1 MTNGH
6 VRTFL
11 SQRGSRMKTSITTN
25 ATRAPDR
32 SRHWHDAIASAYF
45 PLDLHF
51 READRFSGDLTT
63 WQFGNVS
70 ISRLTCDALQYLR
83 LPHHFRSVREEEFL
97 VTVPVTTEVFF
108 SQCGREV
115 TCRPGGF
122 FLERSSEPYHFSHN
136 EAADMWVLKVE
147 GDTLGGR
154 MRAPDRFC
162 TLQFG
167 ASNGAGG
174 LFTDMLQL
182 LPDRYDGLTQ
192 EARSAV
198 GCQLIDLLVLAI
210 KADDRVLAS
219 GNSTVRSAHLSR
231 IEAYIRTNLQDCRLD
246 PSRIARACGI
256 STRYLHELF
265 KDTGLTVRNWIR
277 EQRLA
282 ACWEALGN
290 PNNVQSAAEIAY
302 SWGFNDQAQFSRAFK
317 AEFGLPP
324 GQHRENARARWVAS

>member
-1 MTNGH
+1 MC
-6 VRTFL
+6 VPFYPK
-11 SQRGSRMKTSITTN
+11 RGSRMKTSITTS

-63 WQFGNVS
+63 WEFGNVS
-70 ISRLTCDALQYLR
+70 ISRLTSDALQYLR
-83 LPHHFRSVREEEFL
+83 LPHHFGSSREEEFL
-97 VTVPVTTEVFF
+97 VTVPVKAEVYF

-115 TCRPGGF
+115 RCRPGGF
-122 FLERSSEPYHFSHN
+122 FLERSSEPYHFSHA

-147 GDTLGGR
+147 GDALCGR

-167 ASNGAGG
+167 ANNGAGG

-182 LPDRYDGLTQ
+182 LPDRFDGMTQ
-192 EARSAV
+192 EARITV
-198 GCQLIDLLVLAI
+198 GRQLVDLLVLAI
-210 KADDRVLAS
+210 KADDRVLTS
-219 GNSTVRSAHLSR
+219 GNSTVRSAHLAR
-231 IEAYIRTNLQDCRLD
+231 IEAYIRTNLQDFRLD
-246 PSRIARACGI
+246 PDRIARACGI

-265 KDTGLTVRNWIR
+265 KDTGQTVRHWIR

-282 ACWEALGN
+282 ACREALEDPDN
-290 PNNVQSAAEIAY
+290 IQTAAEIAY
-302 SWGFNDQAQFSRAFK
+302 SWGFNDQTQFSRAFK
-317 AEFGLPP
+317 AQFGLPP
-324 GQHRENARARWVAS
+324 GEHRENARARWSS

>member
-1 MTNGH
+1 
-6 VRTFL
+6 
-11 SQRGSRMKTSITTN
+11 MKTSITTS

-63 WQFGNVS
+63 WEFGNVS
-70 ISRLTCDALQYLR
+70 ISRLTSDALQYLR
-83 LPHHFRSVREEEFL
+83 LPHHFGSSREEEFL
-97 VTVPVTTEVFF
+97 VTVPVKAEVYF
-108 SQCGREV
+108 SQCGRDV
-115 TCRPGGF
+115 RCRPGGF
-122 FLERSSEPYHFSHN
+122 FLERSSEPYHFSHA

-147 GDTLGGR
+147 GDALGGR

-167 ASNGAGG
+167 ANNGAGG

-182 LPDRYDGLTQ
+182 LPDRFDGMTQ
-192 EARSAV
+192 EARITV
-198 GCQLIDLLVLAI
+198 GRQLVDLLVLAI
-210 KADDRVLAS
+210 KADDRVLTS
-219 GNSTVRSAHLSR
+219 GNSTVRSAHLAR
-231 IEAYIRTNLQDCRLD
+231 IEAYIRTNLQDFRLD
-246 PSRIARACGI
+246 PDRIARACGI

-265 KDTGLTVRNWIR
+265 KDTGQTVRHWIR

-282 ACWEALGN
+282 ACREALEDPDN
-290 PNNVQSAAEIAY
+290 IQTAAEIAY

-317 AEFGLPP
+317 AQFGLPP
-324 GQHRENARARWVAS
+324 GEFRQKKWIG